1 MNSTLIISLIAS
13 IIVISMVASGVSYS
27 RQQAMKKRKL
37 RITKLRQQADE
48 LLSYTSLLL
57 KIDESFELIIQIQS
71 LAVNAIRAAHQLA
84 ADDPLINA
92 HLHTQEAKLLDYK
105 SGQRENKVACY
116 VTSDIELTQ
125 AQSQIGQ
132 IGKLL
137 DIYRN
142 KGSLTAAKWQEL
154 QIHLQTVKVELNINS
169 NLYQADSFAEE
180 GDMTMYQMHIKQAL
194 DLLKKTSIDN
204 DKKNARI
211 RQLSALLAEAKRTNR
226 VVGDGN
232 FIKPDAKKENPP
244 SSHSDKNSDSEQIK
258 KDRPSDQKE
267 KW

>member
-1 MNSTLIISLIAS
+1 
-13 IIVISMVASGVSYS
+13 
-27 RQQAMKKRKL
+27 MKKRKL
-37 RITKLRQQADE
+37 RINKLRQQADE

-57 KIDESFELIIQIQS
+57 KIDESYVLITQVQS
-71 LAVNAIRAAHQLA
+71 LAVNALKAAQQLA
-84 ADDPLINA
+84 PDDQLILS
-92 HLHTQEAKLLDYK
+92 HLRTQEGKLLNFK

-132 IGKLL
+132 ISKLL

-142 KGSLTAAKWQEL
+142 KGSLTAAKCQEL

-204 DKKNARI
+204 DTKNTRI
-211 RQLSALLAEAKRTNR
+211 RELSELLTEAKRTNR
-226 VVGDGN
+226 VVGEGN
-232 FIKPDAKKENPP
+232 LIKPQAKKAKKKKPI
-244 SSHSDKNSDSEQIK
+244 SDSAETETNQNECTDTSTEQK
-258 KDRPSDQKE
+258 
-267 KW
+267 

>member
-1 MNSTLIISLIAS
+1 MNSTLVISLIAS
-13 IIVISMVASGVSYS
+13 IIVLSLVASGVSYS
-27 RQQAMKKRKL
+27 RQQAMKKRKR
-37 RITKLRQQADE
+37 RITMLRQQADE

-57 KIDESFELIIQIQS
+57 KIDESYELITQIQS
-71 LAVNAIRAAHQLA
+71 LAVNSLNAAHQLA
-84 ADDPLINA
+84 PDDPLILS
-92 HLHTQEAKLLDYK
+92 HLNIQETKLLDIK
-105 SGQRENKVACY
+105 GGQRGNSVACY

-132 IGKLL
+132 ISKLL

-142 KGSLTAAKWQEL
+142 KGALTAAKCQEL
-154 QIHLQTVKVELNINS
+154 QIHLQTLKVELNINS

-194 DLLKKTSIDN
+194 DLLKKASIDN

-211 RQLSALLAEAKRTNR
+211 RELSTLLTEAKRTNR
-226 VVGDGN
+226 VAGEGN
-232 FIKPDAKKENPP
+232 LIKPKQSKEN
-244 SSHSDKNSDSEQIK
+244 KNAQDPTQNAQANIESA
-258 KDRPSDQKE
+258 SDQKE